1 MADFTSDF
9 WNWWIIILTLGGIA
23 AMIFLIL
30 WMTEGKAP
38 TESPETMG
46 HVWDEDLAEYNNPL
60 PRWWLIM
67 FWLTIAFTFLYVVL
81 YPGMGKF
88 EGILGWTSTGQYEK
102 EVEAANATY
111 QPLYD
116 KYMTVAVADL
126 SKDEEAMKTAKRLFI
141 NYCTVCH
148 GSDARGT
155 IGFPNLTDTDWLYGG
170 SADTIKTTIL
180 NGRSG
185 AMPAWHAALG
195 DDGIKDVT
203 EYVLSLSGR
212 RVDTEA
218 AARGKEKYSMCIAC
232 HGADGKGN
240 QALGAPNLTDNIWL
254 YGGSKKAV
262 MDTLTNGRNGNMP
275 AFKEFLGEAKVH
287 LLAAYVYGLSEKQ

>member
-1 MADFTSDF
+1 
-9 WNWWIIILTLGGIA
+9 
-23 AMIFLIL
+23 
-30 WMTEGKAP
+30 
-38 TESPETMG
+38 
-46 HVWDEDLAEYNNPL
+46 
-60 PRWWLIM
+60 
-67 FWLTIAFTFLYVVL
+67 
-81 YPGMGKF
+81 MGKF
-88 EGILGWTSTGQYEK
+88 EGVLGWTSTGQYDK
-102 EVEAANATY
+102 EIQAANESY

-116 KYMTVAVADL
+116 KYMAVAVADL
-126 SKDEEAMKTAKRLFI
+126 SQDEEAMKTAKRLFI

-180 NGRSG
+180 NGRAG

-195 DDGIKDVT
+195 DNGVKDVT

-212 RVDTEA
+212 RIDTEA
-218 AARGKEKYSMCIAC
+218 AARGKEKFAMCIAC
-232 HGADGKGN
+232 HGTDGKGN

-262 MDTLTNGRNGNMP
+262 MDTIANGRNGNMP
-275 AFKEFLGEAKVH
+275 AFKDFLGEAKVH